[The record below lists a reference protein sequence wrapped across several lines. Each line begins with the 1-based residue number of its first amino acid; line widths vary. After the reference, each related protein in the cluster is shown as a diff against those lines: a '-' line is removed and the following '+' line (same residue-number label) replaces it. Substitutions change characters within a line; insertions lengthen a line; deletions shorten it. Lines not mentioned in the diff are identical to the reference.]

1 MSTIKEVFFPA
12 TTPSTLS
19 SELVSGTWAG
29 GLEPRPHRWNNSHRV
44 GLGIGGE
51 VGILSRGARLSLWT
65 FHSPGLGGGDLPRHV
80 RASLG
85 TVHLPVAPLTTG
97 WAHFCGGPRVRTCL
111 CPVS

>member
-19 SELVSGTWAG
+19 SELVSGTQSG
-29 GLEPRPHRWNNSHRV
+29 GLEPGPVVGITHSV
-44 GLGIGGE
+44 GLGFGVKWGS
-51 VGILSRGARLSLWT
+51 LQGARLSLWT
-65 FHSPGLGGGDLPRHV
+65 LHSPGLGGGDLSRHV

-85 TVHLPVAPLTTG
+85 TVHLPVAPLTPG
-97 WAHFCGGPRVRTCL
+97 WACFCGGPRVRTCL